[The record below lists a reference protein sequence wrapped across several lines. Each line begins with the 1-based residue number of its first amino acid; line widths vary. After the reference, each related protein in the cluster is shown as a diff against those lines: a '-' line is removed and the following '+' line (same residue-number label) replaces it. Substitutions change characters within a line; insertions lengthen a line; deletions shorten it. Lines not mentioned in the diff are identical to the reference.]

1 MANAEIKILIVD
13 DEPDIIEFLSY
24 NLRKE
29 GYQVHSANNGQ
40 LAIEKAQKILPDLI
54 ILDIMMPKMDGIE
67 VCAQLRKME
76 VFARTSIIFLSARE
90 EDFTQIAALEAG
102 GDDFVNKPIRPRVFT
117 SRVAAMLRR
126 KYREEVESDM
136 IVIGDLQINRTEML
150 VVFKSLKYDLP
161 KKEFEILWLFA
172 TQPGKVFNREEIFQ
186 KIWGNEVI
194 VGNRTIDVHIRKL
207 REKLGDNIIKT
218 IKGTGYKLEL

>member
-1 MANAEIKILIVD
+1 MTNADIKILIVD

-24 NLRKE
+24 NLKKE
-29 GYQVHSANNGQ
+29 GYQVYSAINGH
-40 LAIEKAQKILPDLI
+40 LAIEKAKLINPDLV

-67 VCAQLRKME
+67 VCTQLRKIE
-76 VFARTSIIFLSARE
+76 SFAHTSIIFLTARE

-102 GDDFVNKPIRPRVFT
+102 GDDFVIKPIRPRVFN

-126 KYREEVESDM
+126 KYRVEENSDM
-136 IVIGDLQINRTEML
+136 IEIGEFQINRTEML
-150 VVFKSLKYDLP
+150 VIFKNVKYDLP
-161 KKEFEILWLFA
+161 KKEFEILWLLA
-172 TQPGKVFNREEIFQ
+172 SKPGKVFNREEIFQ

-207 REKLGDNIIKT
+207 REKLGDGIIKT